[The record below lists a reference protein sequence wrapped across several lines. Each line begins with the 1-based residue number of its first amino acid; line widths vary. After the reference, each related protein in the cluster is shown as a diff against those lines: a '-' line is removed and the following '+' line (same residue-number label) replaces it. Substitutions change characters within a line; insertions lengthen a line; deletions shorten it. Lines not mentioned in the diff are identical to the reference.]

1 MSVEGPRIIGSS
13 VRIMTSPKRR
23 SRGFGL
29 LFGPPERETDLT
41 ALAQV
46 YHKVSGVSRLISMGG
61 SKLLHLLHAFK
72 ASPNQ
77 TYCLEWQRT

>member
-46 YHKVSGVSRLISMGG
+46 
-61 SKLLHLLHAFK
+61 
-72 ASPNQ
+72 
-77 TYCLEWQRT
+77 